1 MNPEYENYKKKRNMT
16 FLNYDKNRHLQ
27 LLKNESQENSMELLQ
42 YSAFI
47 EGHLDWETKDQYLE
61 LVEQFVKEEICISDF
76 LSQFLERCLL
86 NSDAV
91 DFLELNLILLEPNE
105 KSLGFSDFLNDI
117 ENICHDFD
125 GDEENAENEFR
136 SFIEKRFLKIQNY
149 LNEF

>member
-1 MNPEYENYKKKRNMT
+1 MNPEYENYKKKRYMT